1 MIDSMCSGA
10 PATLPAPW
18 IMAGHLLHEG
28 GDIMK
33 KFLAPASIPVLF
45 AIAVTAC
52 SSATGQ
58 ATPQPDA
65 PKKNAPVATSLSSI
79 TEAVLA
85 DAAAQTGVA
94 KSALTVASAE
104 EVLWADGSLGC
115 PAPGSSYT
123 MAQVP
128 GYRVRVRAGERELDY
143 HANRRGYF
151 MLCPSGRAA
160 DPVGPVAY

>member
-1 MIDSMCSGA
+1 
-10 PATLPAPW
+10 
-18 IMAGHLLHEG
+18 
-28 GDIMK
+28 MK
-33 KFLAPASIPVLF
+33 KFPAPASIAVFF

-94 KSALTVASAE
+94 KSALTVTSAE
-104 EVLWADGSLGC
+104 EVVWADGSLGC
-115 PAPGSSYT
+115 PAPGASYT

-128 GYRVRVRAGERELDY
+128 GYRVRVRARERELDY
-143 HANRRGYF
+143 HADRRGHF
-151 MLCPSGRAA
+151 MLCPGERSA

>member
-1 MIDSMCSGA
+1 
-10 PATLPAPW
+10 
-18 IMAGHLLHEG
+18 
-28 GDIMK
+28 MK
-33 KFLAPASIPVLF
+33 RFLAPVSIAVFF

-58 ATPQPDA
+58 TVPPDSPKRKATA
-65 PKKNAPVATSLSSI
+65 ETSLSSI

-151 MLCPSGRAA
+151 MLCPDGRAT